1 MSLVSARQPKAC
13 ATWADELDMTSRC
26 RLLLAIA
33 VVTLSVFPA
42 AAQSSTN
49 GVYGGYVGS
58 DRWFADMR
66 RTPASPSSSVPPDY
80 VEASGLIVFPEGN
93 PFPRKR
99 LPDVRIQ
106 ARDQI
111 ADPVDRAPYVYDP
124 GNFFYTVLKKG
135 LQYDISWM
143 YYFGDRERFATVYV
157 EPSGPAQR
165 SYVFE
170 YRHSSATISAPAPV
184 RLAPLASGSTVQVS
198 LDAATGLAGVLSPT
212 QYIVDAPA
220 GTTKL
225 ALSANTTLDANLYVR
240 RSSPVAV
247 QEGHAVYDYVFTPNP
262 TQSRFEISPVPAG
275 AWYIAVGNY
284 STNPGTVSLTAN
296 VESGPPG
303 PQISSSGVVHGASFE
318 AGALAPGEIVTLFG
332 SGLGPSAL
340 TSLRLNSAGLVPTS
354 LADTRVLLDGVA
366 APLLYVS
373 EKQSS
378 FLVPYAVAGRTTT
391 QLQVEYRGVS
401 SAVLTLRVAASA
413 PGLFTLDSSGRSQA
427 AALNQDGGVN
437 SASKPAARDSVVTLF
452 ATGEGDT
459 TPPGVD
465 GKLAADPLPAPRLPV
480 SVTIGGQ
487 PAAVLYAGGAPGLVA
502 GVLQVNVRVPDGVTP
517 GPAVAV
523 VVTVGSASSQS
534 GVTLAVR

>member
-1 MSLVSARQPKAC
+1 
-13 ATWADELDMTSRC
+13 MTSR
-26 RLLLAIA
+26 RYLLL
-33 VVTLSVFPA
+33 VVATVALSVLPA

-66 RTPASPSSSVPPDY
+66 RTPASSTPTVPPDY

-99 LPDVRIQ
+99 LPDLRIL
-106 ARDQI
+106 ARDQV
-111 ADPVDRAPYVYDP
+111 ADPVDRAPYVNDP

-157 EPSGPAQR
+157 DPSGPAQR

-170 YRHSSATISAPAPV
+170 YHHSSATISAPASV

-198 LDAATGLAGVLSPT
+198 LDAATGLAGVLSAT
-212 QYIVDAPA
+212 QYTVDAAA

-225 ALSANTTLDANLYVR
+225 ALTANTTLDANLYLR
-240 RSSPVAV
+240 RGSPVAV

-262 TQSRFEISPVPAG
+262 TQSRFEIAPLPAG
-275 AWYIAVGNY
+275 AWYVAVGNY
-284 STNPGTVSLTAN
+284 STSPGAVSLTAN
-296 VESGPPG
+296 VEGGAPG
-303 PQISSSGVVHGASFE
+303 PQISSSGVVQGASFE
-318 AGALAPGEIVTLFG
+318 AGALAPGEIATVFG

-340 TSLRLNSAGLVPTS
+340 TSLRLNSAGLVDTS
-354 LADTRVLLDGVA
+354 LSDTRVLLDGVA

-373 EKQSS
+373 DRQSS
-378 FLVPYAVAGRTTT
+378 FLVPYAVTGKTTT

-401 SAVLTLRVAASA
+401 SAALSLRVAASA
-413 PGLFTLDSSGRSQA
+413 PGLFTLDSSGRGPV
-427 AALNQDGGVN
+427 AALNQDGAVN
-437 SASKPAARDSVVTLF
+437 NPSKPAARDSVVILF
-452 ATGEGDT
+452 ATGEGET

-487 PAAVLYAGGAPGLVA
+487 AAAVLYAGGAPGLVA
-502 GVLQVNVRVPDGVTP
+502 GVLQINARVPGGVTS
-517 GPAVAV
+517 GSAVAV

-534 GVTLAVR
+534 GVTLAIR